1 MKKYAIVTGAASGIG
16 LDVATRLSDMGIRVF
31 GLDLK
36 PYPSANFHQF
46 ICDVSCENDI
56 IQTLNAIREE
66 TDHIDYLIN
75 VAGVLTVNGKRYIK
89 DMETI
94 DWNQILSNN
103 LTSVFMMLRH
113 TFPLLKASHGAAVV
127 SLSSDQSLKG
137 QQGFCAYGV
146 SKVGINMLTQ
156 IAADEFYGDG
166 IRVNAIAPGA
176 VKTNFLTSLFPDKV
190 IKKIYETEGDNILKP
205 FQVTDLICFLISDQ
219 CKTTGK
225 VFSL

>member
-1 MKKYAIVTGAASGIG
+1 MNKYAIVTGAASGIG
-16 LDVATRLSDMGIRVF
+16 LDVAKRLSDMGVCVF

-36 PYPSANFHQF
+36 LCPNDNFHQF
-46 ICDVSCENDI
+46 ICDVSCEQDI

-89 DMETI
+89 DTEI
-94 DWNQILSNN
+94 ADWNQMLSNN
-103 LTSVFMMLRH
+103 LTSVFILLRH
-113 TFPLLKASHGAAVV
+113 TYPLLKAARGAAVV

-137 QQGFCAYGV
+137 QEGFCAYGV
-146 SKVGINMLTQ
+146 SKAGINMLTQ
-156 IAADEFYGDG
+156 IAAAEFKGDG

-176 VKTNFLTSLFPDKV
+176 VRTNFLTSLFSDEV
-190 IKKIYETEGDNILKP
+190 IKKIYETEGDSILKP

-219 CKTTGK
+219 CITTGQ